1 MSSSPDSP
9 FNWKLVIFAS
19 RETPEMVMRTVSAA
33 LIAAK
38 NKASIDILV
47 NGNDA
52 LALALLPLLR
62 EQTPLLDQPPI
73 TIWSISMGDKANA
86 WNQYLQ
92 HLWSEEEIVFFIDGY
107 VRLNADAI
115 SLLGSKVMESAEILG
130 GTGMPSVGRTAQS
143 LRNQMSPHGGFHG
156 NFCCIKGL
164 AVEQLKKRG
173 ISLPIGL
180 YRVDSLMGALLSL
193 GLDSI
198 HNNWDAN
205 RIFVHPQASW
215 QTDPKRWWHLD
226 DIRAQIKRVLR
237 QSRGEL
243 ENLAVRDHLRVRKQA
258 AELLPDTASELVLEW
273 AQRCPT
279 EVNPILRRSPFARRE
294 FARLGRANIGRADQA
309 APILVGSI

>member
-1 MSSSPDSP
+1 
-9 FNWKLVIFAS
+9 
-19 RETPEMVMRTVSAA
+19 MVRRTVSAA
-33 LIAAK
+33 QIAAK

-47 NGNDA
+47 NGNDV

-62 EQTPLLDQPPI
+62 AQTPSLDQPQLA
-73 TIWSISMGDKANA
+73 IWSITLGDKANA

-92 HLWSEEEIVFFIDGY
+92 HVWSGEEIVFFIDGY

-115 SLLGSKVMESAEILG
+115 SLLGSTVMERAEALG

-143 LRNQMSPHGGFHG
+143 LRSQMSPHGGFHG

-164 AVEQLKKRG
+164 AIGQLKKRG

-193 GLDSI
+193 GLDSK
-198 HNNWDAN
+198 NKWDAN

-215 QTDPKRWWHLD
+215 QTDPKRWWHID
-226 DIRAQIKRVLR
+226 DIRSQIKRVFR

-258 AELLPDTASELVLEW
+258 AELLPDSASKLVLEW
-273 AQRCPT
+273 AQRCPA
-279 EVNPILRRSPFARRE
+279 EVNPILRRSPFARLE
-294 FARLGRANIGRADQA
+294 LARLGRANIERPDQA
-309 APILVGSI
+309 APKLVGSI